1 MSAPGPDSAAPDSA
15 APDGGGR
22 PPRADDPGQELLDR
36 LRAHRVVGI
45 VRHPEP
51 AVATEVG
58 RALLRG
64 GLACVEITWTV
75 PRATEVIAELAAE
88 FGDRYIGAGTVVRAD
103 QVDAVADAGARYV
116 VTPAVR
122 PAVIARCAER
132 DIPTLTGVM
141 TPTDLYAAL
150 DLGVRAVKVF
160 PAGTLG
166 PGHLA
171 ALKEIAPDVDYV
183 PTGGIDA
190 SSAREWLDRGA
201 TAVAIASAFTAA
213 WARGGAEAVSAAAA
227 AVLAAVG
234 SPPA

>member
-1 MSAPGPDSAAPDSA
+1 MTDENGMGSAPDASD
-15 APDGGGR
+15 
-22 PPRADDPGQELLDR
+22 ELLER
-36 LRAHRVVGI
+36 LRRHRVVGI
-45 VRHPEP
+45 VRHADP
-51 AVATEVG
+51 AVAAEVA

-75 PRATEVIAELAAE
+75 PRATEVLAELAAE
-88 FGDRYIGAGTVVRAD
+88 FGDRYIGAGTVVRPE

-122 PAVIARCAER
+122 PAVVARCAER
-132 DIPTLTGVM
+132 GIPTLTGIM
-141 TPTDLYAAL
+141 TPTDLYAAI

-171 ALKEIAPDVDYV
+171 ALKEIAPEVAYV
-183 PTGGIDA
+183 PTGGVDA
-190 SSAREWLDRGA
+190 SSAREWLERGA

-213 WARGGAEAVSAAAA
+213 WARGGAEEVSRAAAD
-227 AVLAAVG
+227 VLAAVG